1 MQDVSS
7 RSETERSSSDHAVP
21 VGPRSRAMSRVDLAV
36 MVAIPAPM
44 AILGLLVLV
53 GVDVT
58 AAVCITFLLVFTVTT
73 TMDVRFWLLERRRR
87 STNDPSGPRK

>member
-1 MQDVSS
+1 
-7 RSETERSSSDHAVP
+7 
-21 VGPRSRAMSRVDLAV
+21 MSRVDLAV